1 MEFKFKTINDVNL
14 KGKKVLCRLDLNSPI
29 DDTTKK
35 LKDDLRIKAS
45 ATTVKALKDTALVIL
60 AHQGRFG
67 EKDFI
72 PLKQHAERLA
82 QYVKPQ
88 KVTFVDDLYGE
99 KAIKAIKALKV
110 GEVLVLDNVRNF
122 RPDNDEVP
130 IDDCPKTDLVM
141 KLAPLFDYFV
151 VDAFGAA
158 HRAQPSVVGWPT
170 VLAGP
175 VVVKELAALK
185 KGFDNP
191 KHPVVMLVGGAK
203 AIDKY
208 KALKYN
214 LENKIV
220 DKVLVAGLTAELIFE
235 GTGRMLGDANRKVI
249 EKDLDK
255 AGPRVIEFWKAYK
268 DKVILPVDFAVEKN
282 GNRVEIS
289 IKDALKTNAPIMDV
303 GPKTVEL
310 FKKEILAAK
319 TVIANGP
326 PGVFEKPEFA
336 KSTNDLIDAM
346 VAATAKGAYTII
358 GGGEFGE
365 AAEKSGKASKISWI
379 STGGGAMLEFMAGKW
394 LPLFVALERS
404 FDKFPEASEA
414 SGEAEQPEEQ
424 PEEQSEEQSE
434 EQPEEQPEEQSE
446 EQPEE
451 QPEDEQ

>member
-1 MEFKFKTINDVNL
+1 MEFQFKTVSNIDL

-29 DDTTKK
+29 DDQKK

-45 ATTVKALKDTALVIL
+45 SATVKALKDTALVIL

-72 PLKQHAERLA
+72 PLKQHAEKLA

-158 HRAQPSVVGWPT
+158 HRAQPSVVGWPRI
-170 VLAGP
+170 LAGP

-191 KHPVVMLVGGAK
+191 QHPVVMLVGGAK
-203 AIDKY
+203 AVDKY

-220 DKVLVAGLTAELIFE
+220 DKVLVAGLTAQLIYE
-235 GTGRMLGDANRKVI
+235 GIGVMLGDANRSLI

-255 AGPRVIEFWKAYK
+255 AGPRVIPFWKAYK
-268 DKVILPVDFAVEKN
+268 DKLVLPVDFAVEKD
-282 GNRVEIS
+282 GKRVEIS
-289 IKDALKTNAPIMDV
+289 LKDALKTNLPIMDV
-303 GPKTVEL
+303 GPKTIEA
-310 FKKEILAAK
+310 FKKEILGAK
-319 TVIANGP
+319 TIIANGP
-326 PGVFEKPEFA
+326 PGVFEKPLFS

-346 VAATAKGAYTII
+346 VAATAKGAYSII

-394 LPLFVALERS
+394 LPLFIALERS
-404 FDKFPEASEA
+404 ADKFPEAHEA
-414 SGEAEQPEEQ
+414 AEEPEQVEEQ
-424 PEEQSEEQSE
+424 PEEQAE
-434 EQPEEQPEEQSE
+434 EQPEEQAE
-446 EQPEE
+446 EQPPEEE
-451 QPEDEQ
+451 Q

>member
-1 MEFKFKTINDVNL
+1 
-14 KGKKVLCRLDLNSPI
+14 
-29 DDTTKK
+29 
-35 LKDDLRIKAS
+35 
-45 ATTVKALKDTALVIL
+45 
-60 AHQGRFG
+60 
-67 EKDFI
+67 
-72 PLKQHAERLA
+72 
-82 QYVKPQ
+82 
-88 KVTFVDDLYGE
+88 
-99 KAIKAIKALKV
+99 
-110 GEVLVLDNVRNF
+110 
-122 RPDNDEVP
+122 
-130 IDDCPKTDLVM
+130 M

-158 HRAQPSVVGWPT
+158 HRAQPSVVGWPRI
-170 VLAGP
+170 LAGP

-214 LENKIV
+214 LENKVV

-235 GTGRMLGDANRKVI
+235 GTGRMLGDENRKII

-255 AGPRVIEFWKAYK
+255 AGPRVIPFWKSYK
-268 DKVILPVDFAVEKN
+268 DKIILPIDFAVEKD
-282 GNRVEIS
+282 GKRVEIS
-289 IKDALKTNAPIMDV
+289 LKDAVKTNAPIMDV

-326 PGVFEKPEFA
+326 PGVFEKPAFA

-346 VAATAKGAYTII
+346 VTATAKGAYTII

-394 LPLFVALERS
+394 LPLFIALERS
-404 FDKFPEASEA
+404 ADKFPEAHEA
-414 SGEAEQPEEQ
+414 VEEEEPAVEEQ
-424 PEEQSEEQSE
+424 PEEQAE
-434 EQPEEQPEEQSE
+434 EQPEEQAE

-451 QPEDEQ
+451 QAEEQPPEDEQ